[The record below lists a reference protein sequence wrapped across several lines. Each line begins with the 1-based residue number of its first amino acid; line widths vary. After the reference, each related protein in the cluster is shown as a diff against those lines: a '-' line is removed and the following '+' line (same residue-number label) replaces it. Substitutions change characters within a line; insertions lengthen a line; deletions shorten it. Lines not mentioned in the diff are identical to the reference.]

1 MITEIEREQLQE
13 KMAKE
18 LGNKIEEI
26 KQKGLINKVEYVLAN
41 DFLFESTENHSL
53 IDYDNNVAKDMVE
66 DEGYFISELKIAYQ
80 NMKKDYP
87 NIDSMN
93 ETEINEMSASYA
105 DIF

>member
-41 DFLFESTENHSL
+41 WTDVNKVDTK
-53 IDYDNNVAKDMVE
+53 IDT
-66 DEGYFISELKIAYQ
+66 I
-80 NMKKDYP
+80 
-87 NIDSMN
+87 
-93 ETEINEMSASYA
+93 
-105 DIF
+105 